1 MQLSPKSKIFC
12 GEKNNQ
18 NALATAEG
26 FLLTTNNRQPTTNI
40 MKSTIFK
47 NFNEVTEQKDI
58 LKILS
63 DIKTGVYQNAI
74 TYLRKSLAD
83 DKKEAAERAKKS
95 LPAFTPSATFIGG
108 RKMEFLTNYNALMV
122 LDIDKLE
129 KEKLQQCK
137 TKIRMEDFVF
147 ASFVSPSGN
156 GLKIFVKVSTDK
168 EQHKETFLKLQRY
181 FEELLQVEIDK
192 SGKDI
197 TRLCFFSSDPEL
209 YLNENA
215 STFGCHSEQ
224 REGTS
229 CAASKKTNNRQPTTD
244 NQETIYEHCVR
255 FTEKKI
261 QFTEGNRNNFVYA
274 LANNLNRKGICASMA
289 LGYILA
295 DYGYDAKEV
304 TTTVQSA
311 YQNTAEHN
319 TDTFKP
325 NPKKA
330 KSERLTSDR
339 KNAGESPATKTGDGN
354 FSDEKEE
361 QPSYIDKLE
370 NFLNNRYNF
379 RYNTVLGKLEFK
391 TLKAYKY
398 KPMTD
403 FTENSILREILKAK
417 VKCSINSLR
426 NLLHSDYCEMFDPFE
441 DYFNNLPEN
450 PDETDHIELLADTI
464 TTTKQD
470 LWRTCFKKWFVA
482 MVACVLDEKQVN
494 QTVIV
499 FSGKQGLGKT
509 TWMEKLMPKQL
520 KEYIFSGTINPNN
533 KDTLI
538 HLAECMLINLDEL
551 ENLNRSEIGSLK
563 EIITKT
569 HIRMRKAYGHNNE
582 NMPRRAS
589 FAGSVNTAQFLND
602 TTGSRRFLCFEVE
615 HIEYSHHIDISK
627 VYAQALQLHKSG
639 FRHWFNQEEIK
650 EINANNEQYQLRSP
664 EEELLL
670 TWFEPVEKE
679 VATHFLNA
687 SQIAVRLAE
696 LSKINISDGV
706 VNKLGKALKKHGFLR
721 LAKNKSYV
729 YAVKEFSFEQ
739 VEQRSKQKLNSEKQ
753 NLETPKIPYRFA

>member
-1 MQLSPKSKIFC
+1 MQ
-12 GEKNNQ
+12 
-18 NALATAEG
+18 
-26 FLLTTNNRQPTTNI
+26 
-40 MKSTIFK
+40 STIFK
-47 NFNEVTEQKDI
+47 NFNEVSEQKDF
-58 LKILS
+58 LKILE
-63 DIKTGVYQNAI
+63 DIKSGTYKNAI

-83 DKKEAAERAKKS
+83 NKKEAAERAKKS
-95 LPAFTPSATFIGG
+95 LPAFTPSATFKGG
-108 RKMEFLTNYNALMV
+108 RKMEFLQQYNGIIV

-137 TKIRMEDFVF
+137 TKIRMDDFVF

-156 GLKIFVKVSTDK
+156 GLKIFVKVSTNK
-168 EQHKETFLKLQRY
+168 EQHKETFLALQRY
-181 FEELLQVEIDK
+181 FEELLEVEIDK

-209 YLNENA
+209 YLNENSEVFA
-215 STFGCHSEQ
+215 SGVKQSVQTDSK
-224 REGTS
+224 TV
-229 CAASKKTNNRQPTTD
+229 KKTDNRQPITD

-261 QFTEGNRNNFVYA
+261 QFTEGNRNNFVFA
-274 LANNLNRKGICASMA
+274 LANNLNRKGISESMA

-304 TTTVQSA
+304 TTAVQSA

-319 TDTFKP
+319 TDTFQ
-325 NPKKA
+325 PKKTRVIDET
-330 KSERLTSDR
+330 KKNRSLSEVVV
-339 KNAGESPATKTGDGN
+339 PPTKTNEGN
-354 FSDEKEE
+354 FSDDEE
-361 QPSYIDKLE
+361 ETPSYIDKLE
-370 NFLNNRYNF
+370 MFLNNRYNF
-379 RYNTVLGKLEFK
+379 RYNKVLGKLEFK
-391 TLKAYKY
+391 TLKATKW

-403 FTENSILREILKAK
+403 FSENSILREILKAK

-441 DYFNNLPEN
+441 VYFENLSNNH
-450 PDETDHIELLADTI
+450 DETDYITMLADTV

-582 NMPRRAS
+582 NLPRRAS

-615 HIEYSHHIDISK
+615 HIEYTHDIDINK
-627 VYAQALQLHKSG
+627 VYAQALQLKEDG

-650 EINANNEQYQLRSP
+650 EINANNEQYQIMSP

-670 TWFEPVEKE
+670 TWYEPTTKE
-679 VATHFLNA
+679 NANAFLKTTE
-687 SQIAVRLAE
+687 IAVRLSIVAN
-696 LSKINISDGV
+696 ININDST

-721 LAKNKSYV
+721 MAKNKTYV
-729 YAVKEFSFEQ
+729 YAVKALDVDEVDRRAKEKEQ
-739 VEQRSKQKLNSEKQ
+739 PPKDTSEVA
-753 NLETPKIPYRFA
+753 KIPYRFEN

>member
-1 MQLSPKSKIFC
+1 
-12 GEKNNQ
+12 
-18 NALATAEG
+18 
-26 FLLTTNNRQPTTNI
+26 

-47 NFNEVTEQKDI
+47 NFNEVTEQKEI

-83 DKKEAAERAKKS
+83 NKTEAAERAKKS
-95 LPAFTPSATFIGG
+95 LPAFTPSATFNGG
-108 RKMEFLTNYNALMV
+108 RKMEFLTNYNGLMV

-137 TKIRMEDFVF
+137 TKIRMDDFVF

-156 GLKIFVKVSTDK
+156 GLKIFVKVSSDK
-168 EQHKETFLKLQRY
+168 EQHKEIFLELQKY

-197 TRLCFFSSDPEL
+197 TRLCFFSYDPEL

-215 STFGCHSEQ
+215 EVF
-224 REGTS
+224 
-229 CAASKKTNNRQPTTD
+229 ASGAKQSVQTDSQTVKKTDNRKPTTN
-244 NQETIYEHCVR
+244 NQETIYEHSVR

-261 QFTEGNRNNFVYA
+261 QFTEGNRNNFVFA
-274 LANNLNRKGICASMA
+274 LANNLNRKGISESMA

-295 DYGYDAKEV
+295 DYGYDTKEV
-304 TTTVQSA
+304 TTAVQSA
-311 YQNTAEHN
+311 YSNTAEHN
-319 TDTFKP
+319 TDKFI
-325 NPKKA
+325 PKEKSA
-330 KSERLTSDR
+330 KSARSASD
-339 KNAGESPATKTGDGN
+339 KSNSGESSVKILSDGN
-354 FSDEKEE
+354 FSDEEEE

-426 NLLHSDYCEMFDPFE
+426 NLLHSDYCAMYDPFE
-441 DYFNNLPEN
+441 VYFENLPKYE
-450 PDETDHIELLADTI
+450 DETDYITMLADTV

-509 TWMEKLMPKQL
+509 TWMEKLMPTQL
-520 KEYIFSGTINPNN
+520 KEYIFSGTINPSN

-551 ENLNRSEIGSLK
+551 ENLNKTEIGSLK

-615 HIEYSHHIDISK
+615 NIEYTHNIDINK
-627 VYAQALQLHKSG
+627 VYAQAVNLYKEN

-650 EINANNEQYQLRSP
+650 EINTNNEQYQLRSP

-670 TWFEPVEKE
+670 TWFN
-679 VATHFLNA
+679 VADRETANNFLTTT
-687 SQIAVRLAE
+687 QIAVV
-696 LSKINISDGV
+696 LSEKAKMNITDSTV
-706 VNKLGKALKKHGFLR
+706 HKLGKALKKHGYLR
-721 LAKNKSYV
+721 LKKSGV
-729 YAVKEFSFEQ
+729 YAYAVFEKCYDDVISENRESDVEKPIAENLQQFSF
-739 VEQRSKQKLNSEKQ
+739 
-753 NLETPKIPYRFA
+753 RF

>member
-1 MQLSPKSKIFC
+1 
-12 GEKNNQ
+12 
-18 NALATAEG
+18 
-26 FLLTTNNRQPTTNI
+26 

-47 NFNEVTEQKDI
+47 NFNEVSEQKDI

-83 DKKEAAERAKKS
+83 NKKEAAERAKKS
-95 LPAFTPSATFIGG
+95 LPAFTPSATFNGG

-137 TKIRMEDFVF
+137 SKIRMVDFVF

-181 FEELLQVEIDK
+181 FEELLAVEIDK

-197 TRLCFFSSDPEL
+197 TRLCFFSYDPEL
-209 YLNENA
+209 YVNENA
-215 STFGCHSEQ
+215 ETFYPNTEKGSKEN
-224 REGTS
+224 E
-229 CAASKKTNNRQPTTD
+229 KKTKSENIKSAISVD
-244 NQETIYEHCVR
+244 NDTIYEHSVR

-274 LANNLNRKGICASMA
+274 LANNLNRKGISEAMA

-304 TTTVQSA
+304 TTAVQSA
-311 YQNTAEHN
+311 YQNTTEYN
-319 TDTFKP
+319 TDTFTP
-325 NPKKA
+325 TKKSA

-339 KNAGESPATKTGDGN
+339 KNSGESPVTKTPDGN
-354 FSDEKEE
+354 FSDEEEE

-426 NLLHSDYCEMFDPFE
+426 NLLHSDYCEMYDPFL
-441 DYFNNLPEN
+441 DYFNNLPDFE
-450 PDETDHIELLADTI
+450 DEKDYIEELANTI

-470 LWRTCFKKWFVA
+470 LWKICFKKWFVA

-509 TWMEKLMPKQL
+509 TWIEKLMPKPL
-520 KEYIFSGTINPNN
+520 KEYIFSGTINPSN

-551 ENLNRSEIGSLK
+551 ENLNRTEIGSLK

-615 HIEYSHHIDISK
+615 NIEYTHNIDIHK
-627 VYAQALQLHKSG
+627 VYAQALKLYKSN

-670 TWFEPVEKE
+670 TWFESATKE
-679 VATHFLNA
+679 NAQYFLNA
-687 SQIAVRLAE
+687 TQILQMITTRANL
-696 LSKINISDGV
+696 NISDASV
-706 VNKLGKALKKHGFLR
+706 TKLGKALRKHGYNR
-721 LAKNKSYV
+721 IMRNNSYV
-729 YAVKEFSFEQ
+729 YAVNFLDYDIVDHKNKDSGESPK
-739 VEQRSKQKLNSEKQ
+739 STEKQ
-753 NLETPKIPYRFA
+753 SEIPYRFSN

>member
-1 MQLSPKSKIFC
+1 MQ
-12 GEKNNQ
+12 
-18 NALATAEG
+18 
-26 FLLTTNNRQPTTNI
+26 
-40 MKSTIFK
+40 STIFK
-47 NFNEVTEQKDI
+47 NFNEVSEQKDF
-58 LKILS
+58 LKILE
-63 DIKTGVYQNAI
+63 DIKSGTYKNAI

-95 LPAFTPSATFIGG
+95 LPAFTPSATFKGG
-108 RKMEFLTNYNALMV
+108 RKMEFLTNYNGLMV

-137 TKIRMEDFVF
+137 TKIRLDDFVF

-156 GLKIFVKVSTDK
+156 GIKIFVKVSSVA
-168 EQHKETFLKLQRY
+168 EQHKDTFLALQRY
-181 FEELLQVEIDK
+181 FEELLAVEIDK

-197 TRLCFFSSDPEL
+197 TRLCFFSYDPEL
-209 YLNENA
+209 YLNINAEIFAPGSDENQQNLPP
-215 STFGCHSEQ
+215 E
-224 REGTS
+224 
-229 CAASKKTNNRQPTTD
+229 KPKTKSQKPTTD
-244 NQETIYEHCVR
+244 DTLLIYEHTVR
-255 FTEKKI
+255 FTEKKVR
-261 QFTEGNRNNFVYA
+261 FEEGNRNNFVFA
-274 LANNLNRKGICASMA
+274 LANNLNRKGISEAMA

-304 TTTVQSA
+304 TTAVQSA
-311 YQNTAEHN
+311 YQNTAEHY
-319 TDTFKP
+319 TDTFKSK
-325 NPKKA
+325 NPGLRPDQNKTVMLSGVEASNKKIA
-330 KSERLTSDR
+330 
-339 KNAGESPATKTGDGN
+339 DGN
-354 FSDEKEE
+354 FSDDEEE

-370 NFLNNRYNF
+370 MFLNNRYNF

-391 TLKAYKY
+391 TLKATKW

-403 FTENSILREILKAK
+403 FSENSILREILKAK

-441 DYFNNLPEN
+441 VYFESLPKNE
-450 PDETDHIELLADTI
+450 DETDYIEMLADTI

-509 TWMEKLMPKQL
+509 TWIEKLMPKQL
-520 KEYIFSGTINPNN
+520 KEYIFSGTINPSN

-615 HIEYSHHIDISK
+615 HIEYTHEIDINK
-627 VYAQALQLHKSG
+627 VYAQALQLKEDG

-650 EINANNEQYQLRSP
+650 EINQNNEQYQLRSP

-670 TWFEPVEKE
+670 TWFEPAEKDK
-679 VATHFLNA
+679 AQYYFNTT
-687 SQIAVRLAE
+687 QIANILSTKGGIAITETTVR
-696 LSKINISDGV
+696 KIGM
-706 VNKLGKALKKHGFLR
+706 ALKKHGFQR
-721 LAKNKSYV
+721 ISKNKAYV
-729 YAVKEFSFEQ
+729 FPVILKDYDLVDLEN
-739 VEQRSKQKLNSEKQ
+739 KQSGEPIPIPPQ
-753 NLETPKIPYRFA
+753 QEKIPFRFDN

>member
-1 MQLSPKSKIFC
+1 
-12 GEKNNQ
+12 
-18 NALATAEG
+18 
-26 FLLTTNNRQPTTNI
+26 

-83 DKKEAAERAKKS
+83 NKTEAAERAKKS
-95 LPAFTPSATFIGG
+95 LPAFTPSATFNGG
-108 RKMEFLTNYNALMV
+108 RKMEFLTNYNGLMV

-137 TKIRMEDFVF
+137 TKIRMDDFVF

-156 GLKIFVKVSTDK
+156 GLKIFVKVSSDK
-168 EQHKETFLKLQRY
+168 EQHKEIFLELQKY

-197 TRLCFFSSDPEL
+197 TRLCFFSYDPEL

-215 STFGCHSEQ
+215 EVF
-224 REGTS
+224 
-229 CAASKKTNNRQPTTD
+229 ASGAKQSVQTDSQTVKKTDNRKPTTN
-244 NQETIYEHCVR
+244 NQETIYEHSVR

-261 QFTEGNRNNFVYA
+261 QFTEGNRNNFVFA
-274 LANNLNRKGICASMA
+274 LANNLNRKGISESMA

-295 DYGYDAKEV
+295 DYGYDTKEV
-304 TTTVQSA
+304 TTAVQSA
-311 YQNTAEHN
+311 YSNTAEHN
-319 TDTFKP
+319 TDKFI
-325 NPKKA
+325 PKEKSA
-330 KSERLTSDR
+330 KSARSASD
-339 KNAGESPATKTGDGN
+339 KSNSGESSVKILSDGN
-354 FSDEKEE
+354 FSDEEEE

-379 RYNTVLGKLEFK
+379 RYNKVLGKLEFK

-426 NLLHSDYCEMFDPFE
+426 NLLHSDYCAMYDPFE
-441 DYFNNLPEN
+441 VYFENLPKYE
-450 PDETDHIELLADTI
+450 DETDYITMLADTV

-509 TWMEKLMPKQL
+509 TWMEKLMPTQL

-615 HIEYSHHIDISK
+615 NIEYTHNIDINK
-627 VYAQALQLHKSG
+627 VYAQAVNLYKEN

-650 EINANNEQYQLRSP
+650 EINTNNEQYQLRSP

-670 TWFEPVEKE
+670 TWFNIADRET
-679 VATHFLNA
+679 ANNFLTTT
-687 SQIAVRLAE
+687 QIAVV
-696 LSKINISDGV
+696 LSEKAKMNITDSTV
-706 VNKLGKALKKHGFLR
+706 HKLGKALKKHGYLR
-721 LAKNKSYV
+721 LKKSGVYAYAVFEKSYDDV
-729 YAVKEFSFEQ
+729 ISENRESDVEKPIAENLQQFSF
-739 VEQRSKQKLNSEKQ
+739 
-753 NLETPKIPYRFA
+753 RF

>member
-1 MQLSPKSKIFC
+1 
-12 GEKNNQ
+12 
-18 NALATAEG
+18 
-26 FLLTTNNRQPTTNI
+26 

-58 LKILS
+58 VKIFS

-83 DKKEAAERAKKS
+83 NKKEAAERAKKS
-95 LPAFTPSATFIGG
+95 LPAFTPSATFNGG

-137 TKIRMEDFVF
+137 TKIRMDDFVF

-168 EQHKETFLKLQRY
+168 EQHKETFLKLQQY
-181 FEELLQVEIDK
+181 FEELLEVEIDK

-197 TRLCFFSSDPEL
+197 TRLCFFSSDPEIFI
-209 YLNENA
+209 NEN
-215 STFGCHSEQ
+215 SQVFSENTPEQICHSEQ
-224 REGTS
+224 KRGN
-229 CAASKKTNNRQPTTD
+229 SKHQNNPQAD
-244 NQETIYEHCVR
+244 YDVLYEHAVR

-261 QFTEGNRNNFVYA
+261 QFTEGNRNNFVFA
-274 LANNLNRKGICASMA
+274 LANNLNRKGISEAMA

-295 DYGYDAKEV
+295 DFGYDAKEV
-304 TTTVQSA
+304 TTAVQSA

-319 TDTFKP
+319 TDKFVLKE
-325 NPKKA
+325 
-330 KSERLTSDR
+330 KSVQSVQ
-339 KNAGESPATKTGDGN
+339 SVSVTKTDKVGSKSSPSGEDLG
-354 FSDEKEE
+354 EAEE
-361 QPSYIDKLE
+361 ELPPLIDRLE

-379 RYNTVLGKLEFK
+379 RYNQVLGKLEFK

-426 NLLHSDYCEMFDPFE
+426 NLLHSDYCEMYDPFE

-450 PDETDHIELLADTI
+450 PDETDYIELLADTI
-464 TTTKQD
+464 NTTKQD

-509 TWMEKLMPKQL
+509 TWIEKLMPKPL
-520 KEYIFSGTINPNN
+520 KEYIFSGTINPSN

-551 ENLNRSEIGSLK
+551 ENLNKTEIGSLK

-615 HIEYSHHIDISK
+615 NIEYTHNIDIHK

-670 TWFEPVEKE
+670 TWFNVSDKE
-679 VATHFLNA
+679 NANAFLNTT
-687 SQIAVRLAE
+687 QIAVKLAE
-696 LSKINISDGV
+696 RAKLNITDGTV
-706 VNKLGKALKKHGFLR
+706 HKLGKALKKHQYLR
-721 LAKNKSYV
+721 IKKSGSYV
-729 YAVKEFSFEQ
+729 YALQEKTFDE
-739 VEQRSKQKLNSEKQ
+739 VEIENRAMLNSISNKESGTQTKFRFQ
-753 NLETPKIPYRFA
+753 NDN

>member
-1 MQLSPKSKIFC
+1 
-12 GEKNNQ
+12 
-18 NALATAEG
+18 
-26 FLLTTNNRQPTTNI
+26 

-47 NFNEVTEQKDI
+47 NFNEVSEQKDF
-58 LKILS
+58 LKILE
-63 DIKTGVYQNAI
+63 DIKTGTYRNAI

-95 LPAFTPSATFIGG
+95 LPAFTPSATFKGG
-108 RKMEFLTNYNALMV
+108 RKMEFLTNYNGLMV
-122 LDIDKLE
+122 LDIDKLQ
-129 KEKLQQCK
+129 KDKLQQCK
-137 TKIRMEDFVF
+137 TKIKMDDFVF

-156 GLKIFVKVSTDK
+156 GLKIFVKVSTDR

-181 FEELLQVEIDK
+181 FEELLEVEIDK

-197 TRLCFFSSDPEL
+197 TRLCFVSYDPEL
-209 YLNENA
+209 YLKENSQVFSEDGSA
-215 STFGCHSEQ
+215 TECHAERS
-224 REGTS
+224 RS
-229 CAASKKTNNRQPTTD
+229 ISKHQNNPQAD
-244 NQETIYEHCVR
+244 YDVLYEHAVR
-255 FTEKKI
+255 FTENKVR
-261 QFTEGNRNNFVYA
+261 FEEGNRNNFVFA
-274 LANNLNRKGICASMA
+274 LANNLNRKGISESMA

-304 TTTVQSA
+304 TTAVQSA

-325 NPKKA
+325 KNPGLRPDQNKSVMLSAVEASAKKI
-330 KSERLTSDR
+330 E
-339 KNAGESPATKTGDGN
+339 DGN
-354 FSDEKEE
+354 FSDDEEE

-370 NFLNNRYNF
+370 MFLNNRYNF

-398 KPMTD
+398 KPITD

-426 NLLHSDYCEMFDPFE
+426 NLLHSDYCEMYDPFE
-441 DYFNNLPEN
+441 DYFNNLPVN
-450 PDETDHIELLADTI
+450 TDETDYIEMLADTI

-470 LWRTCFKKWFVA
+470 LWRVCFKKWFVA
-482 MVACVLDEKQVN
+482 MVACVIDEKQVN

-509 TWMEKLMPKQL
+509 TWIEKLMPKPL
-520 KEYIFSGTINPNN
+520 KEYIFSGTINPSN

-615 HIEYSHHIDISK
+615 HIEYNHEIDINT
-627 VYAQALQLHKSG
+627 VYSQALKLHKEG

-687 SQIAVRLAE
+687 SQIAQIISSRANMN
-696 LSKINISDGV
+696 INDAT
-706 VNKLGKALKKHGFLR
+706 VNKLGKALKKHQFHR
-721 LAKNKSYV
+721 IYKNRAYV
-729 YAVKEFSFEQ
+729 YIVKLREFEEVDRENKQSGQERNKVQEQ
-739 VEQRSKQKLNSEKQ
+739 Q
-753 NLETPKIPYRFA
+753 KIPFRFEL

>member
-1 MQLSPKSKIFC
+1 
-12 GEKNNQ
+12 
-18 NALATAEG
+18 
-26 FLLTTNNRQPTTNI
+26 

-63 DIKTGVYQNAI
+63 DIKIGVYQNAI

-95 LPAFTPSATFIGG
+95 LPAFTPSATFNGG

-129 KEKLQQCK
+129 KEKLQQCR
-137 TKIRMEDFVF
+137 TKIRMDDFVF

-156 GLKIFVKVSTDK
+156 GLKIFVKVSSDK
-168 EQHKETFLKLQRY
+168 EQHKETFLELQKY

-197 TRLCFFSSDPEL
+197 TRLCFMSFDPEL
-209 YLNENA
+209 YLNENSEVFA
-215 STFGCHSEQ
+215 SGAKQSVQTDSQ
-224 REGTS
+224 TV
-229 CAASKKTNNRQPTTD
+229 KKTDNRQPTTD
-244 NQETIYEHCVR
+244 NQETIYEHSVR

-274 LANNLNRKGICASMA
+274 LANNLNRKGISEAMA

-304 TTTVQSA
+304 TTAVQSA
-311 YQNTAEHN
+311 YQNTTEHN
-319 TDTFKP
+319 TDTFQ
-325 NPKKA
+325 PKTKSA
-330 KSERLTSDR
+330 KSVQSVSIKTNS
-339 KNAGESPATKTGDGN
+339 GESSATKSNDGN
-354 FSDEKEE
+354 FPDDEEE

-370 NFLNNRYNF
+370 MFLNNRYNF
-379 RYNTVLGKLEFK
+379 RYNNVLGKLEFK
-391 TLKAYKY
+391 TLKATKY

-441 DYFNNLPEN
+441 VYFKSLPKNE
-450 PDETDHIELLADTI
+450 DETDYIEMLADTI

-470 LWRTCFKKWFVA
+470 LWRICFKKWFVA

-509 TWMEKLMPKQL
+509 TWIEKLMPKQL
-520 KEYIFSGTINPNN
+520 KEYIFSGTINPSN

-615 HIEYSHHIDISK
+615 HIEYNHEIDINK
-627 VYAQALQLHKSG
+627 VYAQAVKFYKSE

-670 TWFEPVEKE
+670 TWFN
-679 VATHFLNA
+679 VADRETANNFLTTT
-687 SQIAVRLAE
+687 QIAVI
-696 LSKINISDGV
+696 LSEKAKMNITDSTV
-706 VNKLGKALKKHGFLR
+706 HKLGKALKKHGYLR
-721 LAKNKSYV
+721 LKKSGV
-729 YAVKEFSFEQ
+729 YAYAVFEKSFDDVEAENKESDVVKQQPEN
-739 VEQRSKQKLNSEKQ
+739 SKQSVF
-753 NLETPKIPYRFA
+753 RFDNN

>member
-1 MQLSPKSKIFC
+1 
-12 GEKNNQ
+12 
-18 NALATAEG
+18 
-26 FLLTTNNRQPTTNI
+26 

-47 NFNEVTEQKDI
+47 NFNEVTEQIDI

-95 LPAFTPSATFIGG
+95 LPAFTPSATFNGG
-108 RKMEFLTNYNALMV
+108 RKMEFLTKYNGLMV
-122 LDIDKLE
+122 LDIDKLD

-137 TKIRMEDFVF
+137 TKIQMDDFVF

-156 GLKIFVKVSTDK
+156 GLKIFVKVSSGK
-168 EQHKETFLKLQRY
+168 EQHKETFLELQRY
-181 FEELLQVEIDK
+181 FEELLSVEIDK

-197 TRLCFFSSDPEL
+197 TRLCFMSFDPEL

-215 STFGCHSEQ
+215 EVF
-224 REGTS
+224 
-229 CAASKKTNNRQPTTD
+229 ASDMKQPLTITDNRQPTTKFRQQSTD
-244 NQETIYEHCVR
+244 NYNAKYEHCVR
-255 FTEKKI
+255 FTEKKQ
-261 QFTEGNRNNFVYA
+261 QFTEGNRNNFVFA
-274 LANNLNRKGICASMA
+274 LANNLNRKGIPESMA

-295 DYGYDAKEV
+295 DYGYDAREV
-304 TTTVQSA
+304 TIAVQSA
-311 YQNTAEHN
+311 YQNAAEHN
-319 TDTFKP
+319 TDTFQTT
-325 NPKKA
+325 KKSA
-330 KSERLTSDR
+330 KSAKSASNT
-339 KNAGESPATKTGDGN
+339 KNSGEASATKTDDGN
-354 FSDEKEE
+354 FSDDEEE

-370 NFLNNRYNF
+370 MFLNNRYNF

-426 NLLHSDYCEMFDPFE
+426 NLLHSDYCEMYDPFE
-441 DYFNNLPEN
+441 DYFKNIPEN
-450 PDETDHIELLADTI
+450 EDETDYIEMLADTI

-470 LWRTCFKKWFVA
+470 LWRICFKKWFVA
-482 MVACVLDEKQVN
+482 MVACVLDVKQVN

-509 TWMEKLMPKQL
+509 TWIEKLMPKSL
-520 KEYIFSGTINPNN
+520 KEYIFSGTINPSN

-551 ENLNRSEIGSLK
+551 ENLNRTEIGSLK

-615 HIEYSHHIDISK
+615 HIEYTHEIDINK
-627 VYAQALQLHKSG
+627 VYTQALSLFTNG

-650 EINANNEQYQLRSP
+650 EINQNNEQYQLRSP

-670 TWFEPVEKE
+670 TWFEPVEKDK
-679 VATHFLNA
+679 AQYFFNTT
-687 SQIAVRLAE
+687 QIANILSTKGGIAITETTVR
-696 LSKINISDGV
+696 KIGM
-706 VNKLGKALKKHGFLR
+706 ALKKHGFQR
-721 LAKNKSYV
+721 ISKNKAYV
-729 YAVKEFSFEQ
+729 FPVILKDFDLVDMEN
-739 VEQRSKQKLNSEKQ
+739 KQSGEPIPIPPQ
-753 NLETPKIPYRFA
+753 QEKIPFRFDN

>member
-1 MQLSPKSKIFC
+1 
-12 GEKNNQ
+12 
-18 NALATAEG
+18 
-26 FLLTTNNRQPTTNI
+26 

-95 LPAFTPSATFIGG
+95 LPAFTPSATFNGG
-108 RKMEFLTNYNALMV
+108 RKMAFLTNYNALMV

-137 TKIRMEDFVF
+137 TKIRMDDFVF

-156 GLKIFVKVSTDK
+156 GLKIFVKVSSDK
-168 EQHKETFLKLQRY
+168 EQHKETFLELQRY
-181 FEELLQVEIDK
+181 FEELLSVEIDK

-197 TRLCFFSSDPEL
+197 TRLCFFSYDPEIFI
-209 YLNENA
+209 NENSQVFSENGSA
-215 STFGCHSEQ
+215 TECHAERS
-224 REGTS
+224 RS
-229 CAASKKTNNRQPTTD
+229 ISKHQNNTQAD
-244 NQETIYEHCVR
+244 YDVLYEHAVR

-261 QFTEGNRNNFVYA
+261 QFTEGNRNNFVFA
-274 LANNLNRKGICASMA
+274 LANNLNRKGIAESMA

-295 DYGYDAKEV
+295 DYGYDAREV
-304 TTTVQSA
+304 TTAVKSA

-319 TDTFKP
+319 TDTFQ
-325 NPKKA
+325 PKKTRVIDES
-330 KSERLTSDR
+330 KKIRSLSEV
-339 KNAGESPATKTGDGN
+339 EVPPTKTEDGN
-354 FSDEKEE
+354 FSDDDEE

-370 NFLNNRYNF
+370 MFLNNRYNF

-391 TLKAYKY
+391 TLKATKW

-403 FTENSILREILKAK
+403 FSENSILREILKAK

-426 NLLHSDYCEMFDPFE
+426 NLLHSDYCEMYDPFE

-450 PDETDHIELLADTI
+450 PDETDYIELLADTI

-470 LWRTCFKKWFVA
+470 LWRICFKKWFVA

-509 TWMEKLMPKQL
+509 TWIEKLMPKQL
-520 KEYIFSGTINPNN
+520 KEYIFSGTINPSN

-551 ENLNRSEIGSLK
+551 ENLNKTEIGSLK

-615 HIEYSHHIDISK
+615 NIEYTHNIDIHK

-670 TWFEPVEKE
+670 TWFESAEKE
-679 VATHFLNA
+679 TAQYFLNTT
-687 SQIAVRLAE
+687 QILQMITSRANL
-696 LSKINISDGV
+696 NISDAS
-706 VNKLGKALKKHGFLR
+706 VNKLGKALRKHGYNR
-721 LAKNKSYV
+721 VMKNNSYV
-729 YAVKEFSFEQ
+729 YAVNFLEPEIVDAKNKEG
-739 VEQRSKQKLNSEKQ
+739 SEAKKVCAVQ
-753 NLETPKIPYRFA
+753 QEIPFRFKS

>member
-1 MQLSPKSKIFC
+1 
-12 GEKNNQ
+12 
-18 NALATAEG
+18 
-26 FLLTTNNRQPTTNI
+26 

-95 LPAFTPSATFIGG
+95 LLAFTPSATFNGG
-108 RKMEFLTNYNALMV
+108 RKMEFLTNYNGLMV

-137 TKIRMEDFVF
+137 TKIRMDHFVY
-147 ASFVSPSGN
+147 ACFVSPSGN

-181 FEELLQVEIDK
+181 FEELLEVEIDK

-197 TRLCFFSSDPEL
+197 TRLCFMSFDPEL
-209 YLNENA
+209 YLNEN
-215 STFGCHSEQ
+215 SEVFSNNPKIEDRHSEQ
-224 REGTS
+224 KRGI
-229 CAASKKTNNRQPTTD
+229 SKHQNNPQAD
-244 NQETIYEHCVR
+244 YDVLYEHCVR

-261 QFTEGNRNNFVYA
+261 QFTEGNRNNFVFA
-274 LANNLNRKGICASMA
+274 LANNLNRKGISEAMA

-325 NPKKA
+325 NTKKE

-339 KNAGESPATKTGDGN
+339 KNSGESCATKTKDGN
-354 FSDEKEE
+354 FSDDEEE

-379 RYNTVLGKLEFK
+379 RYNQVLGKLEFK

-426 NLLHSDYCEMFDPFE
+426 NLLHSDYCEMYDPFE
-441 DYFNNLPEN
+441 VYFENLPKNEEEI
-450 PDETDHIELLADTI
+450 DYIQQLADTV

-470 LWRTCFKKWFVA
+470 LWRPCFKKWFVA

-589 FAGSVNTAQFLND
+589 FAGSVNTSQFLND

-615 HIEYSHHIDISK
+615 NIEYAHNIDINK
-627 VYAQALQLHKSG
+627 VYAQAVSLYKSE

-670 TWFEPVEKE
+670 TWFESATKE
-679 VATHFLNA
+679 TAQYFLNTT
-687 SQIAVRLAE
+687 QILQMITNRAN
-696 LSKINISDGV
+696 LSISDASV
-706 VNKLGKALKKHGFLR
+706 TKLGKALRKHGYNR
-721 LAKNKSYV
+721 IMRNNSYV
-729 YAVKEFSFEQ
+729 YAVNFLDYDIVDHKNKDSGEPP
-739 VEQRSKQKLNSEKQ
+739 KPSEKQ
-753 NLETPKIPYRFA
+753 SEIPYRFSN

>member
-1 MQLSPKSKIFC
+1 
-12 GEKNNQ
+12 
-18 NALATAEG
+18 
-26 FLLTTNNRQPTTNI
+26 

-63 DIKTGVYQNAI
+63 DIKIGVYQNAI

-95 LPAFTPSATFIGG
+95 LPAFTPSATFNGG

-129 KEKLQQCK
+129 KEKLQQCR
-137 TKIRMEDFVF
+137 TKIRMDDFVF

-156 GLKIFVKVSTDK
+156 GLKIFVKVSSDK
-168 EQHKETFLKLQRY
+168 EQHKETFLELQKY

-197 TRLCFFSSDPEL
+197 TRLCFMSFDPEL
-209 YLNENA
+209 YLNENSEVFA
-215 STFGCHSEQ
+215 SGAKQSVQTDSQ
-224 REGTS
+224 TV
-229 CAASKKTNNRQPTTD
+229 KKTDNRQPTTD
-244 NQETIYEHCVR
+244 NQETIYEHSVR

-274 LANNLNRKGICASMA
+274 LANNLNRKGISEAMA

-304 TTTVQSA
+304 TTAVQSA
-311 YQNTAEHN
+311 YQNTTEHN
-319 TDTFKP
+319 TDTFQ
-325 NPKKA
+325 PKTKSA
-330 KSERLTSDR
+330 KSVQSVSIKTNS
-339 KNAGESPATKTGDGN
+339 GESSATKSNDGN
-354 FSDEKEE
+354 FSDDEEE

-370 NFLNNRYNF
+370 MFLNNRYNF
-379 RYNTVLGKLEFK
+379 RYNNVLGKLEFK
-391 TLKAYKY
+391 TLKATKW
-398 KPMTD
+398 KAMTD
-403 FTENSILREILKAK
+403 FAENSILREILKAK

-441 DYFNNLPEN
+441 VYFKSLPKNE
-450 PDETDHIELLADTI
+450 DETDYIEMLADTI

-470 LWRTCFKKWFVA
+470 LWRICFKKWFVA

-509 TWMEKLMPKQL
+509 TWIEKLMPKQL
-520 KEYIFSGTINPNN
+520 KEYIFSGTINPSN

-615 HIEYSHHIDISK
+615 HIEYNHEIDINK
-627 VYAQALQLHKSG
+627 VYAQAVKFYKSE

-670 TWFEPVEKE
+670 TWFN
-679 VATHFLNA
+679 VADRETANNFLTTT
-687 SQIAVRLAE
+687 QIAVI
-696 LSKINISDGV
+696 LSEKAKMNITDSTV
-706 VNKLGKALKKHGFLR
+706 HKLGKALKKHGYLR
-721 LAKNKSYV
+721 LKKSGV
-729 YAVKEFSFEQ
+729 YAYAVFEKSFDDVEAENKESDVVKQQPEN
-739 VEQRSKQKLNSEKQ
+739 SKQSVF
-753 NLETPKIPYRFA
+753 RFDNN

>member
-1 MQLSPKSKIFC
+1 
-12 GEKNNQ
+12 
-18 NALATAEG
+18 
-26 FLLTTNNRQPTTNI
+26 

-95 LPAFTPSATFIGG
+95 LPAFTPSATFNGG
-108 RKMEFLTNYNALMV
+108 RKMEFLINYNALMV

-129 KEKLQQCK
+129 KEKMQQCK
-137 TKIRMEDFVF
+137 TKIRMDDFVF

-156 GLKIFVKVSTDK
+156 GLKIFVKVSTDQ

-181 FEELLQVEIDK
+181 FEELLTVEIDK

-197 TRLCFFSSDPEL
+197 TRLCFFSYDPEL

-215 STFGCHSEQ
+215 ETFFPNAEKGSKENERKTKSENIK
-224 REGTS
+224 S
-229 CAASKKTNNRQPTTD
+229 AISVD
-244 NQETIYEHCVR
+244 NDTIYEHSVR

-261 QFTEGNRNNFVYA
+261 QFTEGNRNNFVFA
-274 LANNLNRKGICASMA
+274 LANNLNRKGISEAMA

-304 TTTVQSA
+304 TTAVQSA
-311 YQNTAEHN
+311 YQNTVEHN
-319 TDTFKP
+319 TDKFV
-325 NPKKA
+325 PKEKSA
-330 KSERLTSDR
+330 RSERFTSDR
-339 KNAGESPATKTGDGN
+339 KNSGESSATKTEDGN
-354 FSDEKEE
+354 FSDDEEE

-370 NFLNNRYNF
+370 MFLNNRYNF
-379 RYNTVLGKLEFK
+379 RYNKVLGKLEFK
-391 TLKAYKY
+391 TLKATKW

-403 FTENSILREILKAK
+403 FSENSILREILKAK

-441 DYFNNLPEN
+441 VYFENLSNNE
-450 PDETDHIELLADTI
+450 DETDYITMLADTVS
-464 TTTKQD
+464 TTKQE

-520 KEYIFSGTINPNN
+520 KEYIFSGTINPSN

-551 ENLNRSEIGSLK
+551 ENLNKTEIGSLK

-615 HIEYSHHIDISK
+615 HIEYTHKIDINK
-627 VYAQALQLHKSG
+627 VYAQAVKLYKSE

-650 EINANNEQYQLRSP
+650 EINQNNEQYQLRSP

-670 TWFEPVEKE
+670 TWFESATKE
-679 VATHFLNA
+679 TAQYFLNTT
-687 SQIAVRLAE
+687 QILQMITNRANL
-696 LSKINISDGV
+696 NISDASV
-706 VNKLGKALKKHGFLR
+706 TKLGKALRKHGYNR
-721 LAKNKSYV
+721 IMRNNSYV
-729 YAVKEFSFEQ
+729 YAVNFLDYDIVDHKNKDSGEPP
-739 VEQRSKQKLNSEKQ
+739 KPSEKQ
-753 NLETPKIPYRFA
+753 SEIPYRFSN

>member
-1 MQLSPKSKIFC
+1 
-12 GEKNNQ
+12 
-18 NALATAEG
+18 
-26 FLLTTNNRQPTTNI
+26 

-47 NFNEVTEQKDI
+47 NFNEVSEQKDF
-58 LKILS
+58 LKILE
-63 DIKTGVYQNAI
+63 DIKSGTYKNAI
-74 TYLRKSLAD
+74 IYLRKSLAD

-95 LPAFTPSATFIGG
+95 LPAFTPSATFKGG
-108 RKMEFLTNYNALMV
+108 RKMEYLTNYNALMV

-137 TKIRMEDFVF
+137 TKISMDNLVF

-156 GLKIFVKVSTDK
+156 GLKIFVKVSSDK
-168 EQHKETFLKLQRY
+168 EQHKETFLELQLY

-197 TRLCFFSSDPEL
+197 TRLCFFSYDPEL

-215 STFGCHSEQ
+215 ETFYPNTEKGSKENEQKTKSENIK
-224 REGTS
+224 S
-229 CAASKKTNNRQPTTD
+229 AISVD
-244 NQETIYEHCVR
+244 NDTIYEHSVR

-261 QFTEGNRNNFVYA
+261 QFTEGNRNNFVFA
-274 LANNLNRKGICASMA
+274 LANNLNRKGISESMA

-304 TTTVQSA
+304 TTAVQSA

-319 TDTFKP
+319 TDTFQ
-325 NPKKA
+325 PKKTRVIDES
-330 KSERLTSDR
+330 KKNRSLSEV
-339 KNAGESPATKTGDGN
+339 EVPPTKTEDGN
-354 FSDEKEE
+354 FSDEEEE

-441 DYFNNLPEN
+441 VYFESLPKNE
-450 PDETDHIELLADTI
+450 DETDYIEMLADTI

-509 TWMEKLMPKQL
+509 TWIEKLMPKQL
-520 KEYIFSGTINPNN
+520 NEYIFSGTINPSN

-615 HIEYSHHIDISK
+615 HIEYTHDIDINK
-627 VYAQALQLHKSG
+627 VYSQALKLKEEG

-650 EINANNEQYQLRSP
+650 EINQNNEQYQLRSP

-670 TWFEPVEKE
+670 TWFEPAEKNK
-679 VATHFLNA
+679 AQYYFNTT
-687 SQIAVRLAE
+687 QIANILSTKGGIAITETTVR
-696 LSKINISDGV
+696 KIGM
-706 VNKLGKALKKHGFLR
+706 ALKKHGFQR
-721 LAKNKSYV
+721 ISKNKAYV
-729 YAVKEFSFEQ
+729 FPVILKDYDLVDLEN
-739 VEQRSKQKLNSEKQ
+739 KQSGEPIPIQ
-753 NLETPKIPYRFA
+753 PQQEKIPFRFDN

>member
-1 MQLSPKSKIFC
+1 
-12 GEKNNQ
+12 
-18 NALATAEG
+18 
-26 FLLTTNNRQPTTNI
+26 

-47 NFNEVTEQKDI
+47 NFNEVSEQKDF
-58 LKILS
+58 LKILE
-63 DIKTGVYQNAI
+63 DIKSGTYKNAI

-95 LPAFTPSATFIGG
+95 LPAFTPSATFKGG
-108 RKMEFLTNYNALMV
+108 RKMEFLTNYNGLMV

-137 TKIRMEDFVF
+137 TKIRMDDFVF

-156 GLKIFVKVSTDK
+156 GIKIFVKVSSVA
-168 EQHKETFLKLQRY
+168 EQHKETFLALQRY
-181 FEELLQVEIDK
+181 FEELLAVEIDK

-197 TRLCFFSSDPEL
+197 TRLCFFSYDPEL
-209 YLNENA
+209 YLNINAEIFAPGSDENQQNLPP
-215 STFGCHSEQ
+215 E
-224 REGTS
+224 
-229 CAASKKTNNRQPTTD
+229 KPKTKSQKPTTD
-244 NQETIYEHCVR
+244 DTLLIYEHTVR
-255 FTEKKI
+255 FTENKVR
-261 QFTEGNRNNFVYA
+261 FEEGNRNNFVFA
-274 LANNLNRKGICASMA
+274 LANNLNRKGISESMA

-304 TTTVQSA
+304 TTAVQSA

-319 TDTFKP
+319 TDTFQ
-325 NPKKA
+325 PKTKSA
-330 KSERLTSDR
+330 KSVQSVSIKTNS
-339 KNAGESPATKTGDGN
+339 GESSATKTNDGN
-354 FSDEKEE
+354 FSDDEEE

-370 NFLNNRYNF
+370 MFLNNRYNF
-379 RYNTVLGKLEFK
+379 RYNKVLGKLEFK
-391 TLKAYKY
+391 TLKATKW

-403 FTENSILREILKAK
+403 FSENSILREILKAK

-426 NLLHSDYCEMFDPFE
+426 NLLHSDYCQIYDPFVA
-441 DYFNNLPEN
+441 YFENLTEN
-450 PDETDHIELLADTI
+450 EDETDYIELLADTI
-464 TTTKQD
+464 TTTRQD
-470 LWRTCFKKWFVA
+470 LWRICFKKWFVA

-509 TWMEKLMPKQL
+509 TWIEKLMPKQL
-520 KEYIFSGTINPNN
+520 KEYIFSGTINPSN

-615 HIEYSHHIDISK
+615 HIEYTHEIDINK

-670 TWFEPVEKE
+670 TWFKVVDKEK
-679 VATHFLNA
+679 ANAFLNTT
-687 SQIAVRLAE
+687 QIAVKLAE
-696 LSKINISDGV
+696 RAKLNITDGTV
-706 VNKLGKALKKHGFLR
+706 HKLGKALKKHDYLR
-721 LAKNKSYV
+721 LKRNGSYV
-729 YAVKEFSFEQ
+729 YALYENTFDEM
-739 VEQRSKQKLNSEKQ
+739 ESEKRLEAQTESSSDNSIQSQFRFQ
-753 NLETPKIPYRFA
+753 NDN